1 MNDRYNHIFA
11 SAEVNGKKVEVLQ
24 DTDPINPREWMEH
37 DSLMICFHK
46 KYALGDFNTGYNER
60 DFNNWQEVYDRL
72 RLDGYQTILALYIYD
87 HSGVSISAQS
97 FVGRAPHAEWDSG
110 MVGFIADKEEGVEK
124 RLIAEIE
131 EYDQYLQGNVYS
143 ARVYE
148 IKTCEHCNHSEEEVY
163 EYIGGYYSVEEALAA
178 GKEVA

>member
-1 MNDRYNHIFA
+1 MNDRYNHVFA

-24 DTDPINPREWMEH
+24 DTDPLDPREWEH
-37 DSLMICFHK
+37 DSLMICFHR
-46 KYALGDFNTGYNER
+46 KYRLGDTNTGYKEA
-60 DFNNWQEVYDRL
+60 DFDGWNEVYDQL
-72 RLDGYQTILALYIYD
+72 RLDDYKTILALYLYD
-87 HSGVSISAQS
+87 HSGISISARS

-110 MVGFIADKEEGVEK
+110 QVGFIVDKEEGGEE
-124 RLIAEIE
+124 RLIAEVE
-131 EYDQYLQGNVYS
+131 EYDNYLQGNVYS

-163 EYIGGYYSVEEALAA
+163 EYIGGYYSVEEALEA